1 MTIEHSTITDP
12 DLHEPKGVAA
22 ATANKIYVSNGS
34 GSGSWAKLNEVDNMD
49 FSVAAKNKFGW
60 NDVADSLYTSGA
72 PKAIVSGTRTK
83 ITNNASASQTDITR
97 LGSIWST
104 ADNNFLINDLNA
116 FYIIRLSFKCTA
128 AAAAG
133 TPYLALIEVESANG
147 PTVINSQTQYVKGG
161 GAVNGVSVNIPLYIG
176 SFINNQTLS
185 LYVTPD
191 TAMNFYDFGFVV
203 QRTYSES

>member
-1 MTIEHSTITDP
+1 MTIEHSEIADP
-12 DLHEPKGVAA
+12 DIHEPKGVASA
-22 ATANKIYVSNGS
+22 AANEVYASNGV
-34 GSGSWAKLNEVDNMD
+34 GGGSWTKLNEVDNLD

-72 PKAIVSGTRTK
+72 PRAITSGTRTK

-104 ADNNFLINDLNA
+104 TNNNFLINDLNA
-116 FYIIRLSFKCTA
+116 FYTIRLSFKCTA

-133 TPYLALIEVESANG
+133 TPYLALIELESANG
-147 PTVINSQTQYVKGG
+147 PTIISSQTQYVKGG
-161 GAVNGVSVNIPLYIG
+161 GAVNGVSVSIPVYIG